1 MCKEQTIQRIDE
13 NSVIWMILDTYESMI
28 TLKQILDILVSEM
41 MDQLVEVTKII
52 SQNRV
57 QQCTLEQISDSNVLS
72 RYRPQRLHDVIVE
85 KNQDSRNETRN
96 IG

>member
-72 RYRPQRLHDVIVE
+72 RDRPQRLHDVIVE